1 MTLSIRYCVAITLLL
16 PLCSIGCEAGS
27 GREAAVVRDSAG
39 ITIVE
44 NHDGM
49 WTEGEEWQVSGQ
61 PQLDIGVLDGAPE
74 YQLYQVRD
82 LLRLSDGRIVV
93 ANAGT
98 NELRFF
104 DQDGAYLMSVGGQGG
119 GPGEFESLT
128 LVRPFPGDSLLTYD
142 NRQSRVTVWDSEG
155 NLGRS
160 YSVTPVGEVVFM
172 LGEGV
177 FADGTLL
184 AKAPLIF
191 RGGISDGARRDD
203 EEFQSFSTSGTFA
216 DTVGVF
222 PGPEQFIESHVDG
235 DQAFVSVAT
244 PPFGLRSVSAVHG
257 DRFYFGSA
265 DSYEIQRHAQDGTLE
280 RLIRRDIARRPVTSD
295 DLQRLIERELAE
307 TEDANDRRDARER
320 YDRMPVA
327 GTMPAYA
334 GLEVDDLGNL
344 WVQEYDPESD
354 RSASWTVFDADGQ
367 MLGGVQLPADFGVTH
382 IGADFVLGVWR
393 DDLDV
398 EHVRMYE
405 LVKG

>member
-1 MTLSIRYCVAITLLL
+1 
-16 PLCSIGCEAGS
+16 
-27 GREAAVVRDSAG
+27 VVRDSAG

-44 NHDGM
+44 NTDGI
-49 WTEGEEWQVSGQ
+49 WGEGEEWRVAEQ

-74 YQLYQVRD
+74 YQLYRVNQV
-82 LLRLSDGRIVV
+82 LRLEDGRIVV

-104 DQDGAYLMSVGGQGG
+104 DHDGAYLMSVGRQGG
-119 GPGEFESLT
+119 GPGEFESLA
-128 LVRPFPGDSLLTYD
+128 LVRPFLGDSLLTYD
-142 NRQSRVTVWDSEG
+142 NRQSRVTIWDREG

-160 YSVTPVGEVVFM
+160 YNITPVGEVFFM

-203 EEFQSFSTSGTFA
+203 EEFQSFSTSGAFA

-235 DQAFVSVAT
+235 EQAFVSVAT
-244 PPFGLRSVSAVHG
+244 PPFGLRSASAVHG

-265 DSYEIQRHAQDGTLE
+265 DSYEIQRHAQDGTLQQ
-280 RLIRRDIARRPVTSD
+280 LIRRDIARRSVTPD

-307 TEDANDRRDARER
+307 IENSDDRRDARER
-320 YDRMPVA
+320 YDKMPVA
-327 GTMPAYA
+327 ETMPAYA
-334 GLEVDDLGNL
+334 GLAVDDLGNL
-344 WVQEYDPESD
+344 WVQEYDPDSD
-354 RSASWTVFDADGQ
+354 GGPAWTVFDANGQ
-367 MLGGVQLPADFGVTH
+367 MLGAVQLPADLRVTH
-382 IGADFVLGVWR
+382 IGSDFVLGVWR
-393 DDLDV
+393 DDFDV

-405 LVKG
+405 VIKG